1 MQDSNSRMQFHP
13 GYSKKEHKM
22 EMMMRSLY
30 LLVSTNL
37 KKKELDE
44 ICRLHLQN
52 TWHGVNLYTS
62 AEYGAACA
70 HLELLPRFCGPSPCC
85 RSVVVSAGDSS
96 FFFYLWSAFPSCS
109 RSGIRS
115 VCPRIRGHMVLVL
128 HWCPLNLSVV
138 PAGGCSDV
146 LAAL

>member
-109 RSGIRS
+109 R
-115 VCPRIRGHMVLVL
+115 
-128 HWCPLNLSVV
+128 CPLNLSVV

>member
-1 MQDSNSRMQFHP
+1 MYSWRMQFHP

-109 RSGIRS
+109 R
-115 VCPRIRGHMVLVL
+115 
-128 HWCPLNLSVV
+128 CPLNLSVV